1 MISLSA
7 FFWILVG
14 FFSLAG
20 LLRGWTKEILSTF
33 GLVLSL
39 FALDLLAPRILGLL
53 GQAAGSAGQ
62 QLDPLILRR
71 QQFLVLSLIHLV
83 ISFFS
88 YQGPALAGQITG
100 GRLNIPSRRSLQER
114 LLGGIMGGINGYLV
128 IGTFWAF
135 LEYQIT
141 ADGYQRLF
149 PGELYPFA
157 QITRPD
163 PNSPAWALASRLPL
177 PLLAPYLPFI
187 MVAVALFVIVVLV

>member
-7 FFWILVG
+7 FFWIIVA
-14 FFSLAG
+14 FFAFAG

-39 FALDLLAPRILGLL
+39 FALNQFAPRLLELLGLV
-53 GQAAGSAGQ
+53 AGASGT
-62 QLDPLILRR
+62 QLDPVTLRK
-71 QQFLVLSLIHLV
+71 QQFLVMALLHML

-88 YQGPALAGQITG
+88 YQGPALAGQISG
-100 GRLNIPSRRSLQER
+100 GRLNIPSRSTIQER

-128 IGTFWAF
+128 IGTLWAF

-141 ADGYQRLF
+141 VDGYQRLF
-149 PGELYPFA
+149 PGEAYPFS
-157 QITRPD
+157 QIVRPVVD
-163 PNSPAWALASRLPL
+163 TPAWALAGRLPL